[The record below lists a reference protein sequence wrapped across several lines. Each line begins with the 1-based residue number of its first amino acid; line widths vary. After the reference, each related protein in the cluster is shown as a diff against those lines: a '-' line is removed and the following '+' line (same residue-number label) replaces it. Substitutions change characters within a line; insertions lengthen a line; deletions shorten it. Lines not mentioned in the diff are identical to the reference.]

1 MEWVFHIGIAQS
13 IFSAFLL
20 FTKRNRGRAD
30 SILAIWMIFIA
41 FELTHMFLE
50 ISSSLFHK
58 FTSNFGFYSLTF
70 GPFLFLY
77 VSELTDKA
85 SEFRTRDLGHF
96 IPYILFSVI
105 HLIFFTN
112 RPLESGKIG
121 TDHGWLILNMLRVVT
136 LFFSLSGY
144 SFFAFAM
151 IDKHKSSVRDRY
163 SYESSIIALNWLRH
177 IIIVFIITYLL
188 LIVNMLAGNWVSY
201 FFHLIPAVGL
211 TYFCFSLSYYGFN
224 QPTLFQKLHI
234 ADKKGGE
241 KWMCVKKGRTI

>member
-1 MEWVFHIGIAQS
+1 MLLRLIPVRHDCAIVNSPLHPYPRMPFTRLYDKFLMFLLHMEWVFHIGIAQS

-85 SEFRTRDLGHF
+85 SEFRTWDLGHF

-105 HLIFFTN
+105 QWF
-112 RPLESGKIG
+112 R
-121 TDHGWLILNMLRVVT
+121 
-136 LFFSLSGY
+136 LF
-144 SFFAFAM
+144 
-151 IDKHKSSVRDRY
+151 
-163 SYESSIIALNWLRH
+163 
-177 IIIVFIITYLL
+177 
-188 LIVNMLAGNWVSY
+188 VS
-201 FFHLIPAVGL
+201 
-211 TYFCFSLSYYGFN
+211 
-224 QPTLFQKLHI
+224 
-234 ADKKGGE
+234 
-241 KWMCVKKGRTI
+241 